1 MREREKVRER
11 ESERVRE
18 RENKWERLS
27 SPAKQKLLVH
37 LLSAITITKLGCRSW
52 SWVWYRERGLQ
63 QLFKIYVYLSFEK
76 ISLECVL
83 ASRKE
88 LIFTTVVSSELG
100 FFWGSGPGLETDEF
114 WASQVTFI
122 FCGAQEK
129 DETDPIIVEPLRF
142 FRLLQVEITFS
153 FYFLSHSLTQFIFIS
168 LSFYFLKHPL
178 TLTLSFV
185 YFLALSFHFL
195 CLSIPQIP
203 LSLP

>member
-1 MREREKVRER
+1 MRPSVPQRAYFYDGRKLGARIFLR
-11 ESERVRE
+11 LWARARNERV
-18 RENKWERLS
+18 
-27 SPAKQKLLVH
+27 
-37 LLSAITITKLGCRSW
+37 
-52 SWVWYRERGLQ
+52 
-63 QLFKIYVYLSFEK
+63 LSF
-76 ISLECVL
+76 
-83 ASRKE
+83 SRY
-88 LIFTTVVSSELG
+88 VS
-100 FFWGSGPGLETDEF
+100 F
-114 WASQVTFI
+114 

-168 LSFYFLKHPL
+168 LSFYFLNHPL
-178 TLTLSFV
+178 TLNLSFV